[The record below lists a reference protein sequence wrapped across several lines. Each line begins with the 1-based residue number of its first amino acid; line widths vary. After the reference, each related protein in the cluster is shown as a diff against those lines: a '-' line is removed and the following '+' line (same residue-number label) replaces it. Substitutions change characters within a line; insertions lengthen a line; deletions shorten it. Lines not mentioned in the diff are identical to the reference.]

1 MASAVAEITRMENE
15 YMSMFIGYSDI
26 STQKMNYDVVPTVD
40 NDAQLYVAFR
50 LSDSKGLVPTAY
62 LRYVR

>member
-26 STQKMNYDVVPTVD
+26 STQKMNYDVVPTAD
-40 NDAQLYVAFR
+40 NDAQL
-50 LSDSKGLVPTAY
+50 
-62 LRYVR
+62 